1 VASCGCATHP
11 NESGGPPRSVLI
23 LRAVRLWWGE
33 FSDQECCRGDDGEGG
48 EYAAHVGVP
57 VADVGGSTDGDLQQ
71 FIGDAVECA
80 ENDQP
85 PCPAPGETIAG
96 EAVEDEQEVESE
108 IGEEVE
114 RLVGDFFERDRDS
127 GKMGAEEHQP
137 PIDDEENTYVLP
149 MSLKPIKHLNQLLVH
164 GVS

>member
-1 VASCGCATHP
+1 MLFLLREG
-11 NESGGPPRSVLI
+11 SVLPG
-23 LRAVRLWWGE
+23 GE
-33 FSDQECCRGDDGEGG
+33 LFLGIVTVCPGQSSDQECCRGDDGEGC

-85 PCPAPGETIAG
+85 PCPAPGETVAG

-127 GKMGAEEHQP
+127 GEMGAEEHQP
-137 PIDDEENTYVLP
+137 PIDDEENTDVLP